1 MSRKLGLI
9 LIYVF
14 VDVLGFSLILPLLP
28 YYAES
33 FNASST
39 TVGLL
44 LGANA
49 LTQFIGAPLIGRLSD
64 RFGRRPLL
72 LASIAGTVVSFLMLG
87 FAQSLWVLFASRIV
101 DGFLGGNI
109 SLAQAYITDITDEEN
124 RARGLGLIGAVFGI
138 GFIFGPA
145 LGGTLSVGGN
155 YSLPAFAAAGLSAL
169 NLLGVL
175 LWLPESLPRETRAK
189 RVHSPATEVTARALF
204 DALRRP
210 CVGPLLTVLLFYG
223 LAFTVFTT
231 IFSTFTQRRLGLDAR
246 ATSYIFTYVGI
257 VIAAVQGGG
266 IGLLTKRFRDK
277 QLVFAG
283 TIVLALALAAW
294 ALTPSLAVLLAL
306 ILPLSGS
313 GGLIGVVSNSA
324 LTKSVLPEEVGGTL
338 GLAAALGSLARVVSP
353 VLGGFLMDAAGAWA
367 PGAAAAAIMAG
378 VALFTWRR
386 VLFVPDVCPAWEA
399 AT

>member
-189 RVHSPATEVTARALF
+189 RAHSPATEVTARALF

-257 VIAAVQGGG
+257 VIAAV
-266 IGLLTKRFRDK
+266 
-277 QLVFAG
+277 LVFAG